1 MQGKLTRFRIEGL
14 HNIRTID
21 MSITDNKLVLVGE
34 NGIGK
39 STVAN
44 FIYFFLTM
52 QWSRMLDYKF
62 KSVSAEIDSIN
73 YNLSRDDVN
82 KLARKQN
89 FINERYGRRLPISIY
104 NKVKELVERK
114 YNDNKIMGLIS
125 DEFGVPRTILRREIE
140 NIRFSNSISKEL
152 KKDIESVK
160 TKIGNKVIYLP
171 TYRRIEQDLEII
183 LPKLEIGIRDF
194 EEYPK
199 RRKNTGYTELVEFG
213 MEDVEETIHRKM
225 IEIKETIRKD
235 LSALTGDYLR
245 DVIKGAYQSIDI
257 AKFNEVNEF
266 LIADIFKRIPE
277 DILPQEDQEL
287 LNKIIS
293 EINESKTINDNNKVI
308 AHFLTKL
315 AKLYQKQQ
323 NDERDIREFIEI
335 CNKGY
340 LSDKRFIYD
349 DQNFNIVIRDI
360 LIKSGVLELPL
371 KALSSGEKQIVSLF
385 SHLYL
390 SGKSGF
396 FLIIDEPELSLSVPW
411 QKQFLPDILK
421 RCNGLI
427 AVTHSPFIYDN
438 ELRPYAHSLEE
449 FIKPYEYDPDLEEWD
464 ETAII

>member
-1 MQGKLTRFRIEGL
+1 MQGKLTRFCIEGL

-21 MSITDNKLVLVGE
+21 IPITDNKLVLVGE
-34 NGIGK
+34 NGMGK

-52 QWSRMLDYKF
+52 QWSRILDYKF

-89 FINERYGRRLPISIY
+89 FTNERYRRRLPMSIY
-104 NKVKELVERK
+104 KKVAELVKKK
-114 YNDNKIMGLIS
+114 YSDKKIIKLIAE
-125 DEFGVPRTILRREIE
+125 DLGVPLTILRREIE

-152 KKDIESVK
+152 KEDIESVK
-160 TKIGNKVIYLP
+160 TKIGNRVIYLP

-183 LPKLEIGIRDF
+183 LPQLEIGINDF
-194 EEYPK
+194 EEYPR
-199 RRKNTGYTELVEFG
+199 RRKDTEYTELVEFG
-213 MEDVEETIHRKM
+213 MEDVEETIDRKM
-225 IEIKETIRKD
+225 IEMKETIRKD

-245 DVIKGAYQSIDI
+245 DVINGVYKSVDID
-257 AKFNEVNEF
+257 KFNEVNDP
-266 LIADIFKRIPE
+266 LLTDIFKRIPE
-277 DILPQEDQEL
+277 DILPKQDQKL

-293 EINESKTINDNNKVI
+293 EINESKKINDNNKVI

-323 NDERDIREFIEI
+323 DDESDIREFVKI
-335 CNKGY
+335 CNQGY
-340 LSDKRFIYD
+340 LSDKQFIYD
-349 DQNFNIVIRDI
+349 DRNFNIVIRDI
-360 LIKSGVLELPL
+360 LIQSDVSNLPL

-438 ELRPYAHSLEE
+438 
-449 FIKPYEYDPDLEEWD
+449 
-464 ETAII
+464 

>member
-1 MQGKLTRFRIEGL
+1 MQGKLTRFCIEGL

-21 MSITDNKLVLVGE
+21 IPITDNKLVLVGE
-34 NGIGK
+34 NGMGK

-52 QWSRMLDYKF
+52 QWSRILDYKF

-89 FINERYGRRLPISIY
+89 FTNERYRRRLPISIY
-104 NKVKELVERK
+104 KKVKELVEKK
-114 YNDNKIMGLIS
+114 YNDNKIIKQIS
-125 DEFGVPRTILRREIE
+125 GKIHVPSSILRREID

-152 KKDIESVK
+152 KEDIESVK
-160 TKIGNKVIYLP
+160 TKIGNRVIYLP

-183 LPKLEIGIRDF
+183 LPQLEIGINDF
-194 EEYPK
+194 EEYPR
-199 RRKNTGYTELVEFG
+199 RRKDTEYTELVEFG
-213 MEDVEETIHRKM
+213 MEDVEETIDRKM
-225 IEIKETIRKD
+225 IEMKETIRKD

-245 DVIKGAYQSIDI
+245 DVINGVYKSVDID
-257 AKFNEVNEF
+257 KFNEVNDP
-266 LIADIFKRIPE
+266 LLTDIFKRIPE
-277 DILPQEDQEL
+277 DILPKQDQKL

-293 EINESKTINDNNKVI
+293 EINESKKINDNNKVI

-323 NDERDIREFIEI
+323 DDESDIREFVKI
-335 CNKGY
+335 CNQGY
-340 LSDKRFIYD
+340 LSDKQFIYD
-349 DQNFNIVIRDI
+349 DRNFNIVIRDI
-360 LIKSGVLELPL
+360 LIQSDVSNLPL

-438 ELRPYAHSLEE
+438 ELRSYAHSLEE
-449 FIKPYEYDPDLEEWD
+449 FIKPYEHDPDLEEWD
-464 ETAII
+464 DNII